1 MDVSLFD
8 RKYRI
13 DEICR
18 EFEEAHYETEQPSI
32 REFLDRVP
40 EEDRDET
47 LCELIAID
55 MEMRLED
62 SGDVPVNE

>member
-1 MDVSLFD
+1 MDVSLLD

-13 DEICR
+13 DEVCR
-18 EFEEAHYETEQPSI
+18 EFEKARYDAEPPSI
-32 REFLDRVP
+32 QAFLERVP

-55 MEMRLED
+55 MELRLE
-62 SGDVPVNE
+62 E